1 MSLKTLGKHPSLLPL
16 HAAVMLMGSLT
27 FIISYHSLTKSGVNW
42 KKVKDQ
48 TDYDDYTPK
57 FFHWKKSVAELEED
71 ETLKRPDYK
80 NINYLILVNNEFG
93 TIDLTLL

>member
-1 MSLKTLGKHPSLLPL
+1 MYLKTLGKHPSLLPL

-48 TDYDDYTPK
+48 TEYDDYTPK

-80 NINYLILVNNEFG
+80 NINYLILVNSEFG